1 MLIYV
6 GAHCK
11 KCNLLA
17 RNIDP
22 LTSQGHARWTVA
34 QTDWN
39 FHPPLKLAN
48 SLLPQQPVNP
58 HFICVATF
66 NTCYFKVLD
75 CPPLS
80 AKVLGERI
88 WAWISVKR
96 TSHSVKGPLI
106 AWKDREFGGQ
116 HFDMSE
122 TSRSHTFSWD
132 ESTLKSWKMWSKA
145 WQLNFVPNKTE
156 QRKLADE
163 RCFSMWLLQTNLSAQ
178 KIVNMIGSSSK
189 ELGVRTYCS
198 CSHVCMR
205 CSVWGVCAS
214 AGNV

>member
-132 ESTLKSWKMWSKA
+132 ESTLKSWKMLEMRFDALPTSVYESRMILIESLTIKLCAKQNRAKKTGRWA
-145 WQLNFVPNKTE
+145 VFFYVTAPN
-156 QRKLADE
+156 QP
-163 RCFSMWLLQTNLSAQ
+163 
-178 KIVNMIGSSSK
+178 
-189 ELGVRTYCS
+189 
-198 CSHVCMR
+198 
-205 CSVWGVCAS
+205 
-214 AGNV
+214 